1 MVTAKMYQTGMRAA
15 GKIAAFGCALGL
27 SMAAWAGDVG
37 LVNQLSGD
45 VSYQAGGANPS
56 KATAFM
62 KIRDGDKLTV
72 ADGASVRIVYFDG
85 GRQETWKGPASFK
98 AGAKQGEAASGKAEV
113 SQVPGGA
120 APKLAQTSEVLQ
132 IAKLGRAG
140 GVTVRGVKK
149 DMTTLPPAQQAEVA
163 QAKKTYESWKATA
176 GADDITPEMYYYTVL
191 QDYMLYEEMRNVVRT
206 MQEKQPQSQVV
217 AELAAWVA
225 SRQN

>member
-1 MVTAKMYQTGMRAA
+1 MNILRAA
-15 GKIAAFGCALGL
+15 GGFILALGL
-27 SMAAWAGDVG
+27 ASGAWAGGDVG

-45 VSYQAGGANPS
+45 VSYQVGGASPA
-56 KATAFM
+56 KASAFM
-62 KIRDGDKLTV
+62 KIRDGDKFIVPEGGL
-72 ADGASVRIVYFDG
+72 VRVVYFDG
-85 GRQETWKGPASFK
+85 GRQEIWKGPASFR
-98 AGAKQGEAASGKAEV
+98 AGVKQGEAVTGKVEV

-120 APKLAQTSEVLQ
+120 APRLAQTSEVLQ

-149 DMTTLPPAQQAEVA
+149 DLTTLPPAQQAEIA

-176 GADDITPEMYYYTVL
+176 GSDDITPEMYYYTVL
-191 QDYMLYEEMRNVVRT
+191 QDYMLYDEMRTVVKT

>member
-1 MVTAKMYQTGMRAA
+1 MNILRAA
-15 GKIAAFGCALGL
+15 AGCVLALG
-27 SMAAWAGDVG
+27 MAAAAWAGGDVG

-45 VSYQAGGANPS
+45 VSYQAGNSAAL

-62 KIRDGDKLTV
+62 KIRDGDKFIV
-72 ADGASVRIVYFDG
+72 PEGAVVRVVYFDG
-85 GRQETWKGPASFK
+85 GRQEVWKGPASFK
-98 AGAKQGEAASGKAEV
+98 AGSKQGEAVSGKVEV
-113 SQVPGGA
+113 SQIPGGA

-149 DMTTLPPAQQAEVA
+149 DLTGLPAAQQAEVA
-163 QAKKTYESWKATA
+163 QAKKTYESWKTSA

-191 QDYMLYEEMRNVVRT
+191 QDYMLYDEMRQVVKT
-206 MQEKQPQSQVV
+206 MQDKQPRSQVV
-217 AELAAWVA
+217 AELAAWVS

>member
-1 MVTAKMYQTGMRAA
+1 MKSLFSLGTGLAA
-15 GKIAAFGCALGL
+15 L
-27 SMAAWAGDVG
+27 SLSVAAWAGDVG
-37 LVNQLSGD
+37 LINQLNGD
-45 VSYQAGGANPS
+45 VSYQAGSAAAA

-62 KIRDGDKLTV
+62 KVREGDRVTV
-72 ADGASVRIVYFDG
+72 ADGALVRIVYFDG

-98 AGAKQGEAASGKAEV
+98 AGAKQAEALSGRADV
-113 SQVPGGA
+113 SQIPGGA
-120 APKLAQTSEVLQ
+120 SPKLAQTTEVLQ

-149 DMTTLPPAQQAEVA
+149 DLSTLPPAQQAEVA

-176 GADDITPEMYYYTVL
+176 GSDDITPEMYYYLVL
-191 QDYMLYEEMRNVVRT
+191 QDYMLYEEMRTVVKV
-206 MQEKQPQSQVV
+206 MQDKQPQSQAV

>member
-1 MVTAKMYQTGMRAA
+1 MKLLFKLGTGIAVL
-15 GKIAAFGCALGL
+15 GLSIAAF
-27 SMAAWAGDVG
+27 AADVG

-45 VSYQAGGANPS
+45 VSYQAGGAAPA
-56 KATAFM
+56 KASAFM
-62 KIRDGDKLTV
+62 KVREGDQLTV
-72 ADGASVRIVYFDG
+72 ADGALVRIVYFDG

-98 AGAKQGEAASGKAEV
+98 AGAKQAEAISGKADI

-120 APKLAQTSEVLQ
+120 SPKLAQTTEVLQ

-149 DMTTLPPAQQAEVA
+149 DLSTLPPAQQAEVA

-176 GADDITPEMYYYTVL
+176 PADDITPEMYYYLVL
-191 QDYMLYEEMRNVVRT
+191 QDYMLYEEMRGVVKS
-206 MQEKQPQSQVV
+206 MQTKQPQSQAV